1 MAVGVQKAWSLTAA
15 DNGAAD
21 TNLNFA
27 EGQSPASLNNS
38 MRAEMAAIK
47 GWANQLSGA
56 KTTGGSA
63 NAQTLTSDSVAAISG
78 AYAAGMAFV
87 FKAGYTNSGAATLNV
102 DGVGAKDIRK
112 GGAQAALVA
121 NDIVAGGIYFVAY
134 EASGDRFLLLNP
146 ETGQTALD
154 ATLVAIA
161 ALSWSSGNALLQ
173 FTAADTVS
181 LTLTPSVTS
190 LTTSGAV
197 TVGSVLTAS
206 VGAVG
211 APSITWAGDTDTGF
225 YRPNADQVGIALAGQ
240 AYATFTT
247 SFFSFATVVR
257 VAAGSASACAFVTR
271 AADTNTGFYSIA
283 TGNWG
288 WASAG
293 TKYVDWSASLCQ
305 FVAPV
310 QAPLAVSSET
320 SGTLTVASANKQVN
334 ASGSVTINDGV
345 FAADTCIFIEN
356 SSGSAI
362 SITQDT
368 GMTLR
373 LHGSLTTGTRTL
385 LAYGGAV
392 VRFKTNSDAI
402 VYGDVS

>member
-47 GWANQLSGA
+47 GWANQITGA
-56 KTTGGSA
+56 KTSGGSA

-146 ETGQTALD
+146 ETGQVALG
-154 ATLVAIA
+154 ATLVALA

-190 LTTSGAV
+190 LTLSG
-197 TVGSVLTAS
+197 VLTAS
-206 VGAVG
+206 AGSAA
-211 APSITWAGDTDTGF
+211 APSIKIGAAQDGF
-225 YRPNADQVGIALAGQ
+225 YSTSSGASVGLAVAGTL
-240 AYATFTT
+240 YYTFSST
-247 SFFSFATVVR
+247 FGSFAVPLR
-257 VAAGSASACAFVTR
+257 VAAGSASAPGLVIRT
-271 AADTNTGFYSIA
+271 ADTNTGWYSIA

-288 WASAG
+288 WSSAG
-293 TKYVDWSASLCQ
+293 VKYVDWSATLAQ
-305 FVAPV
+305 FTMAV
-310 QAPLAVSSET
+310 QAPIAIASET
-320 SGTLTVASANKQVN
+320 SGALTGAACRNKQVHCSGN
-334 ASGSVTINDGV
+334 ITLPASGMTDGDVILISPRGTARTITRPAAHTMYIAGV
-345 FAADTCIFIEN
+345 D
-356 SSGSAI
+356 SA
-362 SITQDT
+362 T
-368 GMTLR
+368 G
-373 LHGSLTTGTRTL
+373 TTGAYNLVTAKYEGSSIWTL
-385 LAYGGAV
+385 QGAV
-392 VRFKTNSDAI
+392 A
-402 VYGDVS
+402 

>member
-1 MAVGVQKAWSLTAA
+1 MAVGVLQAWSLTAA
-15 DNGAAD
+15 NNGAAD

-47 GWANQLSGA
+47 GWANQISGA
-56 KTTGGSA
+56 KTSGGA
-63 NAQTLTSDSVAAISG
+63 ADAQTLTSDSVAAIT

-87 FKAGYTNSGAATLNV
+87 FKAGYTNTGAATLNV
-102 DGVGAKDIRK
+102 DGVGAKSIKK
-112 GGAQAALVA
+112 GGAQAALAA

-134 EASGDRFLLLNP
+134 ESSGDCFLLLNP
-146 ETGQTALD
+146 QTGQVALD
-154 ATLVAIA
+154 ATLTALA
-161 ALSWSSGNALLQ
+161 ALSWSSGSPLVQ

-197 TVGSVLTAS
+197 TVGTVVTAGLGSVSAPSYSFGGDPNTGIYSPGADTISIALGGAVYAQFTSTSFLPGA
-206 VGAVG
+206 VTRLPAGAVG
-211 APSITWAGDTDTGF
+211 SVALCIRTADTDTGF
-225 YRPNADQVGIALAGQ
+225 Y
-240 AYATFTT
+240 
-247 SFFSFATVVR
+247 
-257 VAAGSASACAFVTR
+257 
-271 AADTNTGFYSIA
+271 SIG
-283 TGNWG
+283 TDNWG
-288 WASAG
+288 WSAVG
-293 TKYVDWSASLCQ
+293 VKYIDWSATLAQ
-305 FVAPV
+305 FVMPV
-310 QAPLAVSSET
+310 QAPIAVSSET

-362 SITQDT
+362 TITQDT

-373 LHGSLTTGTRTL
+373 LHGSLTTGSRTL